1 VQLNSQLE
9 NRKNVERLLGP
20 AVEEIS
26 ISPKTVKLIAEGPID
41 ENWIKALNE
50 IETRS
55 KTIDAK
61 ASGSASIKALEDAM
75 PLLTELKNKVN
86 SIIPTQTRVSMLT
99 GDNRKQ
105 GNREDP

>member
-1 VQLNSQLE
+1 MNSQLE

-55 KTIDAK
+55 TTIDAK
-61 ASGSASIKALEDAM
+61 SSGSTSIKALEDAM
-75 PLLTELKNKVN
+75 PLLTELKNKVTIF
-86 SIIPTQTRVSMLT
+86 SPTCLEAKLT
-99 GDNRKQ
+99 VVGQRLSR
-105 GNREDP
+105 GFVTI